1 MFMFT
6 DVYLYLDRFIHLF
19 VSDQYN
25 LKFDK
30 ENKILLLKL
39 YIFFCDSVY

>member
-1 MFMFT
+1 MVMFT
-6 DVYLYLDRFIHLF
+6 DVYLYLDRSTHLF
-19 VSDQYN
+19 VSDQSN

-39 YIFFCDSVY
+39 YIYFCEPVH